1 MYLIL
6 CHFFRSFYSSESE
19 RDFTMDFL
27 LAIEFVEA
35 MLYRPYFESTAE
47 LLAAFP
53 HRLLTDQDHN
63 VLTSNFSRQEKAF
76 LTAVK
81 LIQEINKSTG
91 MIMSYTIHEA

>member
-1 MYLIL
+1 
-6 CHFFRSFYSSESE
+6 
-19 RDFTMDFL
+19 MDCL

-35 MLYRPYFESTAE
+35 MLYHPYFESSAE
-47 LLAAFP
+47 LLAGFP
-53 HRLLTDQDHN
+53 HRLLTDENRN
-63 VLTSNFSRQEKAF
+63 VLTSNVSRQEKAF